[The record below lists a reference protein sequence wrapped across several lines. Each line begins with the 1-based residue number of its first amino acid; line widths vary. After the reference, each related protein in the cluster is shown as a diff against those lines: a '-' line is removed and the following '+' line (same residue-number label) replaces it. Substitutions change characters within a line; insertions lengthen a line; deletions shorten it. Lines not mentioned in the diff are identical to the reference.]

1 MRTVDFVAG
10 RRGRF
15 APAFLDGLFPLFV
28 CRDEIARRGIR
39 MRYLAAD
46 GILSRPV
53 GSALCLNSRAFRYV
67 HGRLA
72 TDHLALLERLRQRYA
87 FILWFDNRDSAGN
100 TQFEVLPFV
109 DRYCKKQLFRDR
121 RLYRRHLYQNRAFTD
136 YIHRE
141 YGLTDALAETPDV
154 PLQDAF
160 AAKLTVSWNLAYADY
175 RSLSRAGR
183 LINIVRASFDPEF
196 CANERRP
203 IDVHARFRTS
213 FSHDTIAF
221 PRTYLMTAVRRLHD
235 VESRT
240 GYTSRAAYRAELRRA
255 GAVLSPFGWGEIC
268 LRDFEAMVYGC
279 ALVKPS
285 LDHIETWPDVFDE
298 NSTYIALPWNLE
310 EAIARLDAVI
320 RDKRLIGSVA
330 RAGQAAYRTL
340 WGDGGRQSFVDRLEA
355 LLTPVA

>member
-1 MRTVDFVAG
+1 MFTVDFVAG

-28 CRDEIARRGIR
+28 YRDEIARRGIR
-39 MRYLAAD
+39 IRYLAPD
-46 GILSRPV
+46 RIPSRPA

-72 TDHLALLERLRQRYA
+72 SEHLALLEALRRRYA

-121 RLYRRHLYQNRAFTD
+121 QLYRRHLYQNRAFTD

-141 YGLTDALAETPDV
+141 YGRADAQAEAPDV
-154 PLQDAF
+154 PLQDGF
-160 AAKLTVSWNLAYADY
+160 AAKLTVGWNLAYADY

-183 LINIVRASFDPEF
+183 LLNIVTGSLDPEF
-196 CANERRP
+196 CVNERRP
-203 IDVHARFRTS
+203 IDVHARFRNS
-213 FSHDTIAF
+213 FPYDTIAF
-221 PRTYLMTAVRRLHD
+221 PRTYLMTAVRGLQD

-240 GYTSRAAYRAELRRA
+240 GYTSRAAYRDELRRA
-255 GAVLSPFGWGEIC
+255 AAVLSPFGWGEIC
-268 LRDFEAMVYGC
+268 LRDFEAMVCGC

-285 LDHIETWPDVFDE
+285 IDHIETWPDVFAED
-298 NSTYIALPWNLE
+298 STYIALPWNLE
-310 EAIARLDAVI
+310 QAIAKLDAVI
-320 RDKRLIGSVA
+320 RDKRLIGVVA
-330 RAGQAAYRTL
+330 RAGQTACRAL
-340 WGDGGRQSFVDRLEA
+340 WGDRGRQSFVDRLEA
-355 LLTPVA
+355 LLTPVP